1 MDKLVNLT
9 QKGIDSYNKHH
20 HPDTNKTVGDGRNA
34 PQSTGHPQSGVNK
47 TGVEGHN
54 APQIYGRPQSGV
66 NKAGVE
72 GHNVL
77 QSQGHP
83 QSGVN
88 KTGVEGHN
96 TPQTYGHP
104 QTGVSNK
111 TGVEGHNVLQSHGH
125 PQTDVNKTGV
135 EGHNAPQTYGHPQ
148 TGVNQTGVEGHNAPQ
163 LYGHPQSDANKL
175 GGEGYNA
182 PHPSGQS
189 GHGQYGHPQRLEVK
203 DIMLLFTLVKVV
215 MDHTISPNVTEANIN
230 KTGGQGYNASHPSGR
245 PQFDQDEIIRNAGTS
260 GSGDYSSLFSS
271 ALRFLN
277 ENKKAEEPLDEG
289 ELTRAYDNIY
299 SKNDS
304 RGITA
309 QLLGSAAALNVIKKF
324 AGESGSSGYGTGHG
338 GNTQSQLIS
347 MAMTEAVKLFDQS
360 GGQVLGNKQDAV
372 NGAAVTVMKLLVQS
386 KFSGSGTIGGKDSGG
401 LGSLRS

>member
-1 MDKLVNLT
+1 MTPNLELRSVKNNRLLKLATLISGKFSKSRPLHSLVT
-9 QKGIDSYNKHH
+9 FCYA
-20 HPDTNKTVGDGRNA
+20 DTNKTVGDGRNA

-54 APQIYGRPQSGV
+54 APQTYGHPQSGV

-125 PQTDVNKTGV
+125 PQTGVNKTGV

-163 LYGHPQSDANKL
+163 LYDHPQSDANKL

-215 MDHTISPNVTEANIN
+215 MDHTISPNLKRILI
-230 KTGGQGYNASHPSGR
+230 R
-245 PQFDQDEIIRNAGTS
+245 PEVKDITHLI
-260 GSGDYSSLFSS
+260 L
-271 ALRFLN
+271 LVVLN
-277 ENKKAEEPLDEG
+277 KAEEPLDEG
-289 ELTRAYDNIY
+289 ELTRAHDNIY

-372 NGAAVTVMKLLVQS
+372 NGAAVTVMKLLVKS
-386 KFSGSGTIGGKDSGG
+386 NFSGSGTIGGKDSGG